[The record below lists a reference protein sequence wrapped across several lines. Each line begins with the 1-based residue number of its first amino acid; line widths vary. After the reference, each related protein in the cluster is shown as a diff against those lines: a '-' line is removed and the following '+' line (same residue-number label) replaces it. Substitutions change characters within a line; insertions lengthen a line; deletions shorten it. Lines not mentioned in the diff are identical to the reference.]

1 MGETEYLI
9 LFLKHPYYAG
19 IPAGQLSMVMEN
31 VIHLAEKKAEKI
43 GAETVVSTSYREYVQ
58 EREDYAK
65 ANFYLYISKSKNGLT
80 LAAERSGKVEKHDI
94 ESFPLFVH
102 ITTQVLH
109 RLFRIAFDDR
119 IGKIGR
125 ASCRERV

>member
-1 MGETEYLI
+1 MFRAILRLTKKSDQNPESESGQEVEFVDMLKEQEKESPDVGETDYLV
-9 LFLKHPYYAG
+9 LVLKHSYYAG

-65 ANFYLYISKSKNGLT
+65 ANFYLYISKSKNGLMQ
-80 LAAERSGKVEKHDI
+80 LELMEI
-94 ESFPLFVH
+94 
-102 ITTQVLH
+102 
-109 RLFRIAFDDR
+109 
-119 IGKIGR
+119 
-125 ASCRERV
+125 

>member
-1 MGETEYLI
+1 MGETEDLI

-65 ANFYLYISKSKNGLT
+65 ANFYLYISKSKNGLMQ
-80 LAAERSGKVEKHDI
+80 LELMEI
-94 ESFPLFVH
+94 
-102 ITTQVLH
+102 
-109 RLFRIAFDDR
+109 
-119 IGKIGR
+119 
-125 ASCRERV
+125 

>member
-1 MGETEYLI
+1 MY
-9 LFLKHPYYAG
+9 LKHSYYAG

-65 ANFYLYISKSKNGLT
+65 ANFYLYISKSKNGLMQ
-80 LAAERSGKVEKHDI
+80 LELMEI
-94 ESFPLFVH
+94 
-102 ITTQVLH
+102 
-109 RLFRIAFDDR
+109 
-119 IGKIGR
+119 
-125 ASCRERV
+125 

>member
-1 MGETEYLI
+1 MWKKLNNWSC
-9 LFLKHPYYAG
+9 FLKHSYYAG

-65 ANFYLYISKSKNGLT
+65 ANFYLYISKSKNGLMQ
-80 LAAERSGKVEKHDI
+80 LELMEI
-94 ESFPLFVH
+94 
-102 ITTQVLH
+102 
-109 RLFRIAFDDR
+109 
-119 IGKIGR
+119 
-125 ASCRERV
+125 

>member
-1 MGETEYLI
+1 MFRAILRLTKKSDQNPESESGQEVEFVDTLKEQEKEAPDVGETEYLI

-19 IPAGQLSMVMEN
+19 IPAGQRSMVMEN

-65 ANFYLYISKSKNGLT
+65 ANFYLYISKSKNGLMQ
-80 LAAERSGKVEKHDI
+80 LELMEI
-94 ESFPLFVH
+94 
-102 ITTQVLH
+102 
-109 RLFRIAFDDR
+109 
-119 IGKIGR
+119 
-125 ASCRERV
+125 